1 MKRKIFNIGL
11 AVAMMFYASSCGDD
25 FLDVNTDPNNP
36 LTAPAELVFPAGV
49 ASTASVVGGNF
60 AILGGIWS
68 QVWTQN
74 NGSNQYKTYDAYNLR
89 PTDFQNSWGELYAGA
104 LNDYKYVKE
113 EADAK
118 ANNNLYLMAT
128 VMEAYT
134 YQVLTDLYDQIPF
147 EEALQ
152 GLSNLTPKYNTGQE
166 VYDGITARVTTALNR
181 PTTGTSLVGENDI
194 VFGGEMNSWKQFA
207 NTLLLKIYLRQSEA
221 RPGIAEA
228 GVRSLYTNGA
238 NFLNTDAKVDLFVD
252 QTGKRNPL
260 FEQDQSAALNTNQ
273 NLKASTTMFTFLDAN
288 DDPRLEAFYIAGNA
302 GQKALEQGAFNT
314 PSTLVA
320 PLSVSRARISPT
332 APVYL
337 ISEAESYFLQAEAV
351 VRGWGTGDAQ
361 QLYEA
366 GVRASYAQLVA
377 EFSDVSS
384 VADPILDRNGRSDS
398 TANAK
403 LAGVYAFPA
412 TGSTA
417 DKIKAIIT
425 QKWVALGGSKQGI
438 EGYLERNRTN
448 IPATSAVGRSTAT
461 GYIPGEFVYPVE
473 GVTGNGNFAA
483 RLLTPETE
491 RTRNPNAAGAASKT
505 ITDKVWW
512 DVN

>member
-11 AVAMMFYASSCGDD
+11 AVAMMFYASSCGND

-113 EADAK
+113 EADSK

-128 VMEAYT
+128 VMETYT
-134 YQVLTDLYDQIPF
+134 FQVLTDLYDEIPF

-166 VYDGITARVTTALNR
+166 VYDGITARLTSAQNR
-181 PTTGTSLVGENDI
+181 PTTATSLIGDNDI
-194 VFGGEMNSWKQFA
+194 VFGGQMNNWRQFA
-207 NTLLLKIYLRQSEA
+207 NTLLLKIYLRQTEA
-221 RPGIAEA
+221 RPSVAEA
-228 GVRSLYTNGA
+228 GVRSLYSAGGD
-238 NFLNTDAKVDLFVD
+238 FLSTDAKVDLFVD

-288 DDPRLEAFYIAGNA
+288 EDPRLEAFYIAGNA

-337 ISEAESYFLQAEAV
+337 ISEAESYFLQAEAI

-361 QLYEA
+361 QLYEE
-366 GVRASYAQLVA
+366 GVRASFAQLASDFPEVEDVA
-377 EFSDVSS
+377 QADV
-384 VADPILDRNGRSDS
+384 
-398 TANAK
+398 NAL
-403 LAGVYAFPA
+403 LAGPYAFPA

-417 DKIKAIIT
+417 DKLKAIIT
-425 QKWVALGGSKQGI
+425 QKWVALGGTKQGI
-438 EGYLERNRTN
+438 EGYIERNRTN
-448 IPATSAVGRSTAT
+448 IPATSAVGRSTAA

-473 GVTGNGNFAA
+473 GVTGNGKFAK

-491 RTRNPNAAGAASKT
+491 RTRNPNSAGAASKT
-505 ITDKVWW
+505 ITDQVWW